1 MFEKY
6 PEVLTTAQLAEALCI
21 GKSTAYRLVRSKRI
35 RTIRVGSKILIP
47 KASVVSSIMRK
58 LICSLHE

>member
-6 PEVLTTAQLAEALCI
+6 PEVLTTKQLAEALCI

-47 KASVVSSIMRK
+47 KTFLLDFVQRESSG
-58 LICSLHE
+58 